1 MEILSRLE
9 LNEPVSL
16 DELIYLYKLAK
27 DFPEVEKSLMK
38 LLSNFENIDSESL
51 PYIECIAA

>member
-1 MEILSRLE
+1 
-9 LNEPVSL
+9 NEPVSL